1 MLKFSFP
8 SSIIMVVASIY
19 CIVIIYIP
27 SVEEQN
33 SKILPE
39 PKRCVTTQVTCPDI
53 HHDRLRV
60 VFMKMVMALRTTMTK
75 MMTSEGHLQEDD
87 FRWSGTSPASPG
99 TASAPGARAWS
110 GASPRGRPAA
120 ARWQKDKITKYKQD
134 KKTKLHYINKTK
146 RQKRKL

>member
-1 MLKFSFP
+1 
-8 SSIIMVVASIY
+8 MVVASIY

-60 VFMKMVMALRTTMTK
+60 VLMKMVMALRTTMTK
-75 MMTSEGHLQEDD
+75 MMTSG
-87 FRWSGTSPASPG
+87 
-99 TASAPGARAWS
+99 GAEHHQR
-110 GASPRGRPAA
+110 PRGRQVRLELLHGVVPHQGGAKL
-120 ARWQKDKITKYKQD
+120 QQGG
-134 KKTKLHYINKTK
+134 KKTKLQNINKTE
-146 RQKRKL
+146 RQKEFFGGKTSRSACR